1 MAEAGKML
9 HTVLSEV
16 PDKVKVGVTTDEIN
30 QFIDDRI
37 HELGGEPGFKR
48 VKGYKWASCICINEQ
63 VVHTPPSKKVVK
75 EGDVVTID
83 SGVYLKGLHTDSAI
97 TIQVPPIRPEV
108 TEFLETGRKALDK
121 ALSQAIVGKYI
132 GNISSAFEETIEG
145 AGYTIIPELTGHG
158 IGKDLHEDPYVPCFL
173 DKPIKKTIRLKKGM
187 TLAIEVMYAMGEGDI
202 MYETG
207 GWSLRTAD
215 KSLTACFEHTV
226 AISENKPF
234 ILT

>member
-1 MAEAGKML
+1 MITYKTDNEVQIMAEAGKML

-83 SGVYLKGLHTDSAI
+83 SGVYLKGLHTDRSQFRTRIELLDWTTNEQSITLTSAGVI
-97 TIQVPPIRPEV
+97 SAGGIDGAVYART
-108 TEFLETGRKALDK
+108 
-121 ALSQAIVGKYI
+121 VGV
-132 GNISSAFEETIEG
+132 EE
-145 AGYTIIPELTGHG
+145 PL
-158 IGKDLHEDPYVPCFL
+158 
-173 DKPIKKTIRLKKGM
+173 
-187 TLAIEVMYAMGEGDI
+187 
-202 MYETG
+202 
-207 GWSLRTAD
+207 
-215 KSLTACFEHTV
+215 
-226 AISENKPF
+226 
-234 ILT
+234 